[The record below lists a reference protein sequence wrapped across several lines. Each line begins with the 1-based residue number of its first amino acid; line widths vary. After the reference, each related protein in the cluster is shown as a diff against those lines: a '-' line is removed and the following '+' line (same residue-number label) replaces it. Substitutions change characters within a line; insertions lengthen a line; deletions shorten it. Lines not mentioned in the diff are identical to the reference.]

1 MKASDREMRQK
12 EKLRVELLIA
22 TMHQKDDSIL
32 NRMHVQSDA
41 IVINQCE
48 HFAWREFKRDSYRIR
63 FLSCGERGV
72 GLSRNTAL
80 MRAERDIC
88 LFSDDDLIY
97 RDGYEEKIIQ
107 AFEDFPE
114 ADVLVFNIQSIGNKK
129 SRYQIQKP
137 MRIRW
142 FNFAR
147 YGAARTAIRR
157 TSILQHHLSFSL
169 LFGGGAQYSCGEDT
183 LFLHDC
189 LKAGLR
195 IYAVPI
201 TLADVDDSTSSW
213 FRGYDEK
220 FLMDRGALYRAMYHR
235 MAFLQSLLYLLRHK
249 KVWKETDSFIGALR
263 MMKKGI
269 QDYTIHG
276 GNLEKKEEAYCGS
289 IP

>member
-32 NRMHVQSDA
+32 NRMRVQSDA

-48 HFAWREFKRDSYRIR
+48 PFAWREYTRDSCRVR
-63 FLSCGERGV
+63 FLSCEERGV

-80 MRAERDIC
+80 MRAQGDIC
-88 LFSDDDLIY
+88 LFADDDLIY
-97 RDGYEEKIIQ
+97 CDGYEEKIIG
-107 AFEDFPE
+107 AFKDFPD
-114 ADVLVFNIQSIGNKK
+114 ADVLVFNIQSIDNKK
-129 SRYQIQKP
+129 SRYRIQKP

-147 YGAARTAIRR
+147 YGAARIAIRR

-213 FRGYDEK
+213 FRGHDEK
-220 FLMDRGALYRAMYHR
+220 YLMDRGALYRAMYRR
-235 MAFLQSLLYLLRHK
+235 MAFLHSFIYLLRHK
-249 KVWKETDSFIGALR
+249 MVWKETDSFIGALR

-269 QDYTIHG
+269 RNYPVHG
-276 GNLEKKEEAYCGS
+276 GDLEKKEGACCGS